1 VNGLAWG
8 LVSMLLAL
16 PRLAAAQGVD
26 RLYVLDCGWAT
37 VADQSR
43 FSPGVNVGVP
53 IDISDNCYLVHHARG
68 GYLLWDTGY
77 PDALASKPEGERT
90 PDGAFWRHRPKTL
103 TAQLAAIGV
112 KPSDVHYVAIS
123 HTHPDHVGNVDLFP
137 AATVLIQGAE
147 YDWAF
152 SQKDKPFSAGHPI
165 TRLDG
170 DRDVFGDGSVT
181 ILSTPG
187 HTPGHSCLLVR
198 LPKTGWVILS
208 GDVAHTQ
215 ANWDARRVPQR
226 NVDPARSVESMQ
238 RIADVMAQRHAQ
250 LWINHDKP
258 QSDRL
263 RHAPEFYE

>member
-1 VNGLAWG
+1 MNRLAWG
-8 LVSMLLAL
+8 LVSAL
-16 PRLAAAQGVD
+16 ILPCTAAAQGVD
-26 RLYVLDCGWAT
+26 RLYILDCGWAR

-53 IDISDNCYLVHHARG
+53 IDISNNCYLIHHAN

-77 PDALASKPEGERT
+77 PDTLAAKPEGERSA
-90 PDGAFWRHRPKTL
+90 DGAFERHRPKTL
-103 TAQLAAIGV
+103 AAQLAALGV
-112 KPSDVHYVAIS
+112 KLSDIRFVAIS

-137 AATVLIQGAE
+137 RATVLIQRAE

-152 SQKDKPFSAGHPI
+152 AQKDRPFAADHPVMK
-165 TRLDG
+165 LDG
-170 DRDVFGDGSVT
+170 DKDVFGDGSVT

-187 HTPGHSCLLVR
+187 HTPGHSSLLVHLAR
-198 LPKTGWVILS
+198 TGWVVLS

-215 ANWDARRVPQR
+215 ANWEARRVPKL
-226 NVDPARSVESMQ
+226 NVDHAKSLESMQ
-238 RIADVMAQRHAQ
+238 RIAAVMAERHAQ

-263 RHAPEFYE
+263 RHAPQDYE